1 MKIKKP
7 LILVFSLLSTF
18 VAAFVGSMATTPAIN
33 SWYIYLVKPSF
44 SPPNWLFGP
53 VWTIL
58 YALMGISLY
67 LIWREGTKKK
77 NVSYAVS
84 VFFIQLTLNVS
95 WSIVFFG
102 LKNIPGSLIVITS
115 LWFSIAYL
123 ISRFNKINKTAGTL
137 LWPYL
142 AWVTFA
148 GILNF
153 SIWIL
158 NR

>member
-7 LILVFSLLSTF
+7 FVLISSLLATF
-18 VAAFVGSMATTPAIN
+18 MAAFIGSMATTSAIN
-33 SWYIYLVKPSF
+33 NWYEGLVKPSF
-44 SPPNWLFGP
+44 NPPNSLFAP

-67 LIWREGTKKK
+67 LVWREGTNKR
-77 NVSYAVS
+77 NVNHAVI
-84 VFFIQLTLNVS
+84 VFFIHLILNVS
-95 WSIVFFG
+95 WSVVFFG
-102 LKNIPGSLIVITS
+102 LKNIPGSIIVITS
-115 LWFSIAYL
+115 LWFSIIYL
-123 ISRFNKINKTAGTL
+123 ISRFVRINKTAAAL

-148 GILNF
+148 GILNY